1 MSYKHIKGADRL
13 ARKFAALPRAYQV
26 TIDKTLEKA
35 AAEMAR
41 AARALVPERTGV
53 LKESIEHSTGPASDG
68 VGRAA
73 FVMAGAETVRDAF
86 GRFTNPDPEGGA
98 RAFYARFVEF
108 GTSDG
113 RPARPFFWPAFR
125 LMRRLLKKRLKAA
138 SRRATR
144 KIAGIK

>member
-1 MSYKHIKGADRL
+1 MTLKHIKGADRL
-13 ARKFAALPRAYQV
+13 ARKFAALPKAYQQ

-41 AARALVPERTGV
+41 AARALVPEKTGT
-53 LKESIEHSTGPASDG
+53 LKDSIEHSTGPASDG

-73 FVMAGAETVRDAF
+73 FVMAGVESSRDAF
-86 GRFTNPDPEGGA
+86 GRFTNPDPEGGD

-108 GTSDG
+108 GTKDG
-113 RPARPFFWPAFR
+113 SPARPFFWPAFR
-125 LMRRLLKKRLKAA
+125 LMRRLIKKRIKAA